1 MTTFNLL
8 FNFACKLSTPLGMHL
23 HEHFQPTW
31 QIWARTLIYPPDCAV
46 QTLRKLTFR
55 PDPRFARE
63 LATPPQKF
71 ALKLST
77 APHKFA
83 CKLSHLLLPLPPR
96 KLTCNLATHL
106 RKFACKLS
114 LPIRRISWKITLKKA
129 ESHLTRFLSLR
140 RVFGGLIFLV
150 SKWIW
155 VLRTKTISATSRT
168 WT

>member
-1 MTTFNLL
+1 MQGFNPPGHAL
-8 FNFACKLSTPLGMHL
+8 AWKI
-23 HEHFQPTW
+23 QPTW
-31 QIWARTLIYPPDCAV
+31 QNWTRTLTPQLCCANAAEV
-46 QTLRKLTFR
+46 CRLTFR
-55 PDPRFARE
+55 PDPKFARE

-96 KLTCNLATHL
+96 KLTCNLATPL

-114 LPIRRISWKITLKKA
+114 LPICRISWKITLKKA

-155 VLRTKTISATSRT
+155 FLRTKTISATSRT